1 MVFLTIFMAKNKVFL
16 IFWIMVAAIE
26 SKSFFKSLNIGQW
39 IVLDMGIVKELD
51 VCLFP
56 SKLWFN
62 NDFNLVKIGAVK
74 NFTHSLLP

>member
-56 SKLWFN
+56 SKLWFLTI
-62 NDFNLVKIGAVK
+62 FESKK
-74 NFTHSLLP
+74 LL